1 MINKNILITGG
12 TGYVGTHLALK
23 LLKNNFKI
31 IVVDNLINSKIDVI
45 KKIKKISGKSIK
57 FYKVDIRNK
66 NALFKVFKKNKIHS
80 VIHLA
85 ALKSVNESIKKAS
98 EYYKNNVLGT
108 INLIEIMKKF
118 NVKKMIFSSSA
129 VVYGNSKYLPCKE
142 SQKTNPTNPYKSLK
156 ILLKPLS
163 INVGDRE
170 NMGSC
175 FPLFSVVCK
184 ICDL

>member
-66 NALFKVFKKNKIHS
+66 NALFKATKIGK
-80 VIHLA
+80 IY
-85 ALKSVNESIKKAS
+85 IAS
-98 EYYKNNVLGT
+98 
-108 INLIEIMKKF
+108 
-118 NVKKMIFSSSA
+118 
-129 VVYGNSKYLPCKE
+129 
-142 SQKTNPTNPYKSLK
+142 
-156 ILLKPLS
+156 
-163 INVGDRE
+163 
-170 NMGSC
+170 
-175 FPLFSVVCK
+175 
-184 ICDL
+184 